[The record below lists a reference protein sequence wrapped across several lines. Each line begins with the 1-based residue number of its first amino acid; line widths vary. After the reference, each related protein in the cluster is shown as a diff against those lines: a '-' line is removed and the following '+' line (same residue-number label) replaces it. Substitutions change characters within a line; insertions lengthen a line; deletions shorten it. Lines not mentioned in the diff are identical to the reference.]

1 MKTMKTEFEKSH
13 NTIQPKP
20 SDNITIAEIIT
31 RLILVGAIFIP
42 AGRLNYWQGWV
53 YAGLST
59 LRLLVARIVLSN
71 QSELLD
77 ERAQPGPGV
86 KQWDKFLY
94 ILKIPI
100 ISAIIVIGS
109 LDAGRFGLT
118 PDIPLGIYIGFV
130 TINILGHG
138 INLWAMRVNRYFSSM
153 VRIQTDRG
161 HEVITDGPYRYIRH
175 PGHLGV
181 ILIQLSSAII
191 LGSLWAL
198 IPSVM
203 LTVLVFIRTYFED
216 KTLRAELPGY
226 KEYAGTVRYKIIPY
240 IW

>member
-1 MKTMKTEFEKSH
+1 MKTEATELKN

-20 SDNITIAEIIT
+20 SDNIAIAEIIT

-53 YAGLST
+53 YVILST
-59 LRLLVARIVLSN
+59 LRLLVARVVLSN
-71 QSELLD
+71 QNELLE

-86 KQWDKFLY
+86 KQWDKFIY

-100 ISAIIVIGS
+100 ISATVVIGS
-109 LDAGRFGLT
+109 LDAGRFRLT
-118 PDIPLGIYIGFV
+118 PDIPLGVYLGFV
-130 TINILGHG
+130 ILNTLGHS

-181 ILIQLSSAII
+181 ILIQLSSAVI

-198 IPSVM
+198 IPSAM
-203 LTVLVFIRTYFED
+203 LTVLVFIRTHFED
-216 KTLRAELPGY
+216 KTLREELPGY
-226 KEYAGTVRYKIIPY
+226 KDYSDRVRYKLIPY
-240 IW
+240 VW